1 MTEAEKMKSAKIFID
16 ESGFKS
22 KSKNITNHDKNNIC
36 LFVGVIIPQT
46 VENFYTF
53 NFQVLFDKFKTNIPS
68 DMKLHITDAFASQ
81 DPNIRKLVQEVRG
94 EYLKIFK
101 KTQGKYLFGA
111 KRASIEKK
119 SFDFTK
125 SWLENMDKSRTNT
138 HLKISH
144 PHFQQTL
151 EGKAFESLIGK
162 MEAFAEEFGFDEVI
176 PLFDEIDT
184 TKQEEYQKILN
195 RFRNINNTQTITA
208 TAWDTQTN
216 RVVKASGQVR
226 FEVENFEIENRVAD
240 IQVIGKN
247 HPLILLADILA
258 NYTHNYMKSLPPDTP
273 LHAPSSYK
281 NFDLYPHIY
290 GLTNDWLDDIR

>member
-1 MTEAEKMKSAKIFID
+1 MKSAKIFID

-22 KSKNITNHDKNNIC
+22 KSKNISNLNKNNIC
-36 LFVGVIIPQT
+36 LFVGVIIPET
-46 VENFYTF
+46 VENFCTSY
-53 NFQVLFDKFKTNIPS
+53 FQALFDKFKTNIPS

-94 EYLKIFK
+94 GYLKTFK
-101 KTQGKYLFGA
+101 EKQGKYLFGA
-111 KRASIEKK
+111 KRAGIEKN
-119 SFDFTK
+119 SFDFREN
-125 SWLENMDKSRTNT
+125 WLSNIDKSRTNT

-144 PHFQQTL
+144 PHSQQTL
-151 EGKAFESLIGK
+151 EGQAFESLIGK
-162 MEAFAEEFGFDEVI
+162 MEAFAEEFDFDEVI

-184 TKQEEYQKILN
+184 AKQEEYKKILS
-195 RFRNINNTQTITA
+195 RFRSINDTETITA

-226 FEVENFEIENRVAD
+226 FEVENFGIENRVAD

-258 NYTHNYMKSLPPDTP
+258 NYTHNYMKILPPDTL
-273 LHAPSSYK
+273 LHAPDSYK
-281 NFDLYPHIY
+281 NFDLYPYIY
-290 GLTNDWLDDIR
+290 GLTDSWLDDII